1 MTPTINP
8 NETNPR
14 IAPQTIKLDARSK
27 QLRRTIIDTFAA
39 GKRGH
44 VASAF
49 SLVEILRVLYDD
61 VLNIN
66 PKQPR
71 AEDRDRC
78 ILSKGHGC
86 IALYAIL
93 ADKGFF
99 PKEELNHFCKPEGIL
114 GGHPEYG
121 KVPGVEAS
129 TGSLGHG
136 LPIGIGFALRARM
149 DKLPFRTY
157 VVMGDGECGEGSV
170 WEAALSAGKHKLS
183 NLTVIVDYNRLM
195 SYGSTDDVTGLEPFL
210 DKWRSFG
217 FAAVDVNGHD
227 IEQLR
232 SVLKNGPLD
241 SNKPTAIL
249 CHTIK
254 GKGVS
259 FTENNL
265 SWHHKTGV
273 TEEELKNLY
282 AELGNNS

>member
-1 MTPTINP
+1 MNPTSSNP
-8 NETNPR
+8 TLKVREPS
-14 IAPQTIKLDARSK
+14 QSIKLDARSR
-27 QLRRTIIDTFAA
+27 QLRRTVIDTFAA

-44 VASAF
+44 IASAF
-49 SLVEILRVLYDD
+49 SLIEILRVLYDD
-61 VLNIN
+61 VLKID
-66 PKQPR
+66 PKNPR
-71 AEDRDRC
+71 ADNRDRC

-86 IALYAIL
+86 LALYAVL

-99 PKEELNHFCKPEGIL
+99 PKEELSHFCKPEGIL

-136 LPIGIGFALRARM
+136 LPFGLGFALRARM
-149 DKLPFRTY
+149 DKMNHHTW

-170 WEAALSAGKHKLS
+170 WEAALSAGKHKLT
-183 NLTVIVDYNRLM
+183 NLTVVIDYNRLM

-217 FAAVDVNGHD
+217 FAAIDVNGHD
-227 IEQLR
+227 VEQLR
-232 SVLKNGPLD
+232 TVFKKMPLE
-241 SNKPTAIL
+241 SGKPTAII
-249 CHTIK
+249 CHTVK

-265 SWHHKTGV
+265 AWHHKTGT
-273 TEEELKNLY
+273 TEQELAALY
-282 AELGNNS
+282 AELGNNT